1 MKKEPK
7 ILNVMRISA
16 ILLSL
21 CVFSSFATKSSSQN
35 VKVNISGKA
44 MTIANFIDQVEKQ
57 TDYLFVYSKN
67 EVDVNKTIPVKAGN
81 KSVAQYLNEAF
92 ANSDVKFA
100 FENDYIVLTR
110 NSLPSTKQQGK
121 KVSGV
126 VSDASGEPVIGANVV
141 EKGTTN
147 GTITDIDGKYSL
159 DVPDNATLTISYIG
173 YLTREVAV
181 KGQST
186 VNVVLIEDAQALEE
200 VVVVGYGTM
209 RKSDVTGSIGV
220 AKGEELTKNQNF
232 SALDNLRGKVSG
244 VNIFS
249 NSSQP
254 GAYANRVIIRGMATI
269 NSSSE
274 PLYVVDGVVMEDFG
288 LVNPNDIES
297 MEVLKDASAAAIY
310 GARGANGVIMVT
322 TKRGKKDGEGTSVSY
337 QGSVS
342 VSHIARKMDL
352 LNSQEWVDTFMKGL
366 ENENTYMGKNW
377 SLDRS
382 YWFHDRN
389 YFDADGNPLYD
400 TDWQDE
406 ATRTAV
412 SHNHQLNIQQ
422 AGKNSSMG
430 AFLNFT
436 DQQGIVNNT
445 YNKRLNAKVA
455 YDANP
460 TPWLSTAINLL
471 VNHTWGRYTPEDGGG
486 QDARRTMIEMVPWLP
501 VRDANGDY
509 TTSTTSLTESNY
521 FGLEGMS
528 NAPMILDLQKRMR
541 YNTQIFG
548 NAALTFHL
556 MEGLDLKTQFGIDSH
571 NATYRGYSSIS
582 LNNISMPNG
591 WAEYQNWNSLYW
603 QEETYLTYS
612 KVVGDHRINAMAGLS
627 WQERTQRWNKSR
639 TEGFADDFY
648 EDNNMAVGTNPS
660 SPESNWERWAMNSYF
675 LRLAYTYKDRYSATV
690 TGRVDGSSKFGD
702 NNKYAFF
709 PSAGLAWNISQEDF
723 LSDSEVISNL
733 KLHTSYGLT
742 GNSEIGP
749 YNSLGKTDA
758 GTHLIDGKR
767 APWSYIKTMSNPDLK
782 WEKTGQFDIGVEI
795 GFFQNRLNL
804 DIAYYNKKTT
814 DLLLDC
820 PVPHSTGFSTIF
832 KNIGSV
838 RNQGMDLMVNA
849 TPVRSNDFNWNS
861 VVNLN
866 YNKNKILALGD
877 TDADVYL
884 YDWVGGGSILRVGES
899 MGSFYGL
906 KRQGVYTIEDFE
918 AGNCEKNQVGRAKRS
933 SEKEIIGKGLPDWTG
948 SWINNFSYKNFDLT
962 LDLQFVWGVETL
974 QRFFHSTYDR
984 FGITNGLKNILYD
997 AYDGTNPGTM
1007 QQMIYLQSGDHNGEK
1022 HAGQD
1027 TTTDSQWVANG
1038 SYLRC
1043 NMLQIGYTFE
1053 KNVIKKLGLSGL
1065 RLYASGNNLFQIV
1078 SKDFL
1083 GYDPESTSE
1092 TSSTDKGAGK
1102 FGQNMTFFSY
1112 PRARTFTF
1120 GVNVTF

>member
-1 MKKEPK
+1 MKKEPNFRNSMK
-7 ILNVMRISA
+7 I
-16 ILLSL
+16 
-21 CVFSSFATKSSSQN
+21 SSFLLASAFS
-35 VKVNISGKA
+35 
-44 MTIANFIDQVEKQ
+44 
-57 TDYLFVYSKN
+57 
-67 EVDVNKTIPVKAGN
+67 
-81 KSVAQYLNEAF
+81 AF
-92 ANSDVKFA
+92 ALPVNAADVQLNGGDNLSVQ
-100 FENDYIVLTR
+100 ETLQ
-110 NSLPSTKQQGK
+110 TKTVTGT
-121 KVSGV
+121 VI
-126 VSDASGEPVIGANVV
+126 DAAGIPVIGANVIV
-141 EKGTTN
+141 KGTTN
-147 GTITDIDGKYSL
+147 GTITDFDGNFSL
-159 DVPDNATLTISYIG
+159 DVPANAVLEISYIG
-173 YLTREVAV
+173 YLTAEVTV
-181 KGQST
+181 GNQSK
-186 VNVVLIEDAQALEE
+186 VNVTLQEDTQALDE

-209 RKSDVTGSIGV
+209 RKSDVTGSIAT
-220 AKGEELTKNQNF
+220 AKGEELTKQQSF
-232 SALDNLRGKVSG
+232 SALENLRGKVSG

-254 GAYANRVIIRGMATI
+254 GAYSNRVVIRGMSTI
-269 NSSSE
+269 NSSSD
-274 PLYVVDGVVMEDFG
+274 PLYVVDGVVMENFD

-322 TKRGKKDGEGTSVSY
+322 TKRGKKDGEGTSISY

-342 VSHIARKMDL
+342 VSSIARKMDVM
-352 LNSQEWVDTFMKGL
+352 NAQEWCDAFMIGL
-366 ENENTYMGKNW
+366 ENENKYQGKNW

-382 YWFHDRN
+382 YWFNDPT
-389 YFDADGNPLYD
+389 YFDANGNPLYD

-422 AGKNSSMG
+422 AGKKSSMG

-460 TPWLSTAINLL
+460 TEWLSTAVNLL

-486 QDARRTMIEMVPWLP
+486 QEARRTMIEMLPWLP
-501 VRDANGDY
+501 VYEPGTNNY
-509 TTSTTSLTESNY
+509 TTNASSTLNNVLG
-521 FGLEGMS
+521 FEGMS
-528 NAPMILDLQKRMR
+528 NPVAILNEQKRMK

-556 MEGLDLKTQFGIDSH
+556 AEGLDLKTQFGMDHH
-571 NATYRGYSSIS
+571 NINYRGYSSIN
-582 LNNISMPNG
+582 LPNISMPNG
-591 WAEYQNWNSLYW
+591 WAEYQNEQTTYW
-603 QEETYLTYS
+603 QEETYLTYN
-612 KVVGDHRINAMAGLS
+612 KTLEDHRINAMAGLS
-627 WQERTQRWNKSR
+627 WQERTYRYNKSR
-639 TEGFADDFY
+639 TEGFSDDFY
-648 EDNNMAVGTNPS
+648 QDNNMGVGTTPS
-660 SPESNWERWAMNSYF
+660 SPESSWNRWAMNSYF
-675 LRLAYTYKDRYSATV
+675 LRFAYTYKDRYSATV

-723 LSDSEVISNL
+723 LKDNKTISTL

-742 GNSEIGP
+742 GNSEIDP
-749 YNSLGKTDA
+749 YRSLGKIGA
-758 GTHLIDGKR
+758 GTYLINGVR
-767 APWSYIKTMSNPDLK
+767 APYSYMNTMPNPDLK
-782 WEKTGQFDIGVEI
+782 WEKTGQFDV
-795 GFFQNRLNL
+795 GFNLGLFQNRLNF

-838 RNQGMDLMVNA
+838 RNQGMDIMVNG
-849 TPVRSNDFNWNS
+849 TPIQGEFTWSS
-861 VVNLN
+861 TLNLN
-866 YNKNKILALGD
+866 YNKNKILQLGD
-877 TDADVYL
+877 TNADVYM
-884 YDWVGGGSILRVGES
+884 YDWVSGGSILRVGES

-906 KRQGVYTIEDFE
+906 VRKGVYTEEDF
-918 AGNCEKNQVGRAKRS
+918 ANGLCEKNQIGRAKRS
-933 SEKEIIGKGLPDWTG
+933 ESREIIGKGLPDWTG

-962 LDLQFVWGVETL
+962 VDMQFVWGVETL

-984 FGITNGLKNILYD
+984 FGFTNGLSNILYD
-997 AYDGTNPGTM
+997 AYNGSNPNTM
-1007 QQMIYLQSGDHNGEK
+1007 EQMIYLANDG

-1027 TTTDSQWVANG
+1027 SATDSGWVADG
-1038 SYLRC
+1038 SYLRM
-1043 NMLQIGYTFE
+1043 NMIQLGYTFE
-1053 KNVIKKLGLSGL
+1053 SNVAKKLGLSGL
-1065 RLYASGNNLFQIV
+1065 RIYASGNNLFQIV

-1092 TSSTDKGAGK
+1092 TGGK